1 MESVELSRLLLVG
14 LEFELVFSVA
24 ESSDELADS
33 ASKVDHDLPLVLSA
47 SFVSELNSFDSI
59 LNTHGI
65 ELVLEV
71 GMLDQKLTDLVAKVV
86 DDVVFILLPDLVKE
100 LIIQHREHLKL
111 VCCFLYY
118 LVNALGLHINRFTHL
133 LN

>member
-14 LEFELVFSVA
+14 LQFELVFSVA
-24 ESSDELADS
+24 ESSDQLADS

-47 SFVSELNSFDSI
+47 SFVSELDSFDSI
-59 LNTHGI
+59 LNAHGI

-86 DDVVFILLPDLVKE
+86 DDIMFILLPDLVKE

-111 VCCFLYY
+111 VCCLLYH
-118 LVNALGLHINRFTHL
+118 LMNALGLHINRFTHL